1 MRVRNSSKSYG
12 SVAIAMHW
20 AVVMLVLGA
29 ALTGLFGDDLPKGA
43 VRQAGLFAHISFGLA
58 ILGFAFARLFW
69 RLADPPPAPVDSPL
83 GAWGELVGQIAH
95 YAIYGL
101 LIAIPVAGIMVQF
114 ARGEPLPLFG
124 LVDIAS
130 PWTADRALA
139 HDIKEVHEALADAL
153 IGLVS
158 FHAAA
163 VLLHHYVFHD
173 RTLLRMLPNFQT
185 RARA

>member
-43 VRQAGLFAHISFGLA
+43 VRQAGQFAHNSFGLA

-124 LVDIAS
+124 LFDIAS
-130 PWTADRALA
+130 PWSADRALA
-139 HDIKEVHEALADAL
+139 RDVKELHEALASTLMAL
-153 IGLVS
+153 LWL
-158 FHAAA
+158 HAAA
-163 VLLHHYVFHD
+163 ALLHHYLVRD
-173 RTLLRMLPNFQT
+173 DTLRRMLPASAAG
-185 RARA
+185 R